1 MAGVSDAAPHI
12 LVVDDDRR
20 IRELISSFLMGHGL
34 RVSLAANAA
43 EARNQMRGLAFDL
56 IVLDIMM
63 AGETGIELTQAM
75 RREKDRVPILLLSAL
90 AETSDRVNGLQSGS
104 DDYLAKPFE
113 PMELLLRIR
122 SILRRSD
129 VVPSLPGEV
138 RFGACTFHVDR
149 GELRRNGEVVR
160 LTTRERELL
169 RLFVERSGRAVSRN
183 ELAHPGSGENART
196 IDVQINRLRRKIE
209 ADPTAPIYL
218 QTIRGAGYT
227 LYLD

>member
-20 IRELISSFLMGHGL
+20 IRELISSFLMGNGL

-43 EARNQMRGLAFDL
+43 EARSKMRGLAFDL

-63 AGETGIELTQAM
+63 AGETGLELTQAM
-75 RREKDRVPILLLSAL
+75 RKEKNRIPILLLSAL

-122 SILRRSD
+122 NILRRNN
-129 VVPSLPGEV
+129 VAPPLRGEV
-138 RFGACTFHVDR
+138 RFGDCTFHVDR
-149 GELRRNGEVVR
+149 GELRRNGEIVR

-169 RLFVERSGRAVSRN
+169 RLFVERSGRAISRN
-183 ELAHPGSGENART
+183 ELAQPGSGENART